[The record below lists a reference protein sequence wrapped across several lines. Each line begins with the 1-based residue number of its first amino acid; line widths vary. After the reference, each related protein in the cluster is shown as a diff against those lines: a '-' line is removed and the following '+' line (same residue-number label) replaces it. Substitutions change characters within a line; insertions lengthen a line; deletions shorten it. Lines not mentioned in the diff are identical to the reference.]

1 MCHCPRFA
9 QAPRPPLCPAVAGT
23 PAANLNRYV
32 KSSGAHR
39 LAHPAPIHTEVLRAQ
54 KPRSVQKIMY
64 KSHSCREE
72 DFSRMRKSK
81 TKIHFCTDTK
91 KNMGIYQALP
101 VCTGIFLYF
110 TIHLQQRVFN
120 GGAGSSVTYCLKLNS
135 FYACHINRYQII

>member
-32 KSSGAHR
+32 KSAGAHR

-81 TKIHFCTDTK
+81 KKYTFALTRRKIWAFIKHF
-91 KNMGIYQALP
+91 QS
-101 VCTGIFLYF
+101 V
-110 TIHLQQRVFN
+110 RVFFN
-120 GGAGSSVTYCLKLNS
+120 ISRYIYSRGYLMGGQGLLLYTV
-135 FYACHINRYQII
+135 